1 MKIAFFS
8 ESIADESAL
17 KILVAGILGE
27 EIEDI
32 NLPNGI
38 VQRSSSHVDKLLPA
52 VIKAV
57 YYTSNADALIVVSD
71 SDDTPV
77 HTDEHEENTNNRCR
91 LCQLRQAVNAAL
103 SKLRAVPGKE
113 ILKVAIGV
121 PVPAIEA
128 WYLYKKNPQL
138 YEATW
143 IRKQKGEN
151 IAYDRIKLK
160 VECYGNNRPSIE
172 LEIKCAE
179 KEAKRIVENDLL
191 NDLENA
197 FPQGFGSLANEIRRW
212 KT

>member
-17 KILVAGILGE
+17 RILVAGILNE

-32 NLPNGI
+32 NLPNTI
-38 VQRSSSHVDKLLPA
+38 VQRSSSHVDKLLPTI
-52 VIKAV
+52 IKAV
-57 YYTSNADALIVVSD
+57 YYNTNAEALIVVSD

-77 HTDEHEENTNNRCR
+77 HTDEHEENVDDRCR
-91 LCQLRQAVNAAL
+91 LCQLRQAVSTTVSN
-103 SKLRAVPGKE
+103 LRAVAGKE
-113 ILKVAIGV
+113 ILKVAVGV

-138 YEATW
+138 YEVTW
-143 IRKQKGEN
+143 IRKQNGEN

-160 VECYGNNRPSIE
+160 EECYGNSRPSIE
-172 LEIKCAE
+172 LETECAVR
-179 KEAKRIVENDLL
+179 EARRIIENDLL

-197 FPQGFGSLANEIRRW
+197 FPHGFGSLASEIRSW